1 MRFFST
7 ILITTILSLCPLS
20 FAQEAAQPS
29 PTQEDQ
35 SSASTDK
42 TPDKPV
48 KKKKA
53 KGSTEDTDGAD
64 TAGERTV
71 KITKKKKAEPD
82 LKENDYEPM
91 DENDILKTIDYPELQ
106 VVPRATERLHLEAQ
120 EERDNMFS
128 PYWAIQAGA
137 IANIVSGMNSAG
149 KYLEDKD
156 GVVTEK
162 AKENNTI
169 ASQTSIAVGTIWLGV
184 TWYAN
189 NRLGYL
195 SANSTIRRVSGK
207 DKKSEIFRE
216 RLAEEAFERP
226 AKLAHFLKYAA
237 VATNFV
243 SAVYMD
249 NSSGQDNPNYAAIA
263 AITSLLP
270 LFMDNRLEVNWEKHQ
285 EYKRKIYTPV
295 MNWDFQYDQYARNI
309 EPRFT
314 LNWSF

>member
-7 ILITTILSLCPLS
+7 ILLASILCLSPLS
-20 FAQEAAQPS
+20 FAQEETPQTPKK
-29 PTQEDQ
+29 EDQ
-35 SSASTDK
+35 SNALTDK
-42 TPDKPV
+42 ASDKPV
-48 KKKKA
+48 KKKKV
-53 KGSTEDTDGAD
+53 KGSTEDADGAES
-64 TAGERTV
+64 AGERTV

-82 LKENDYEPM
+82 LRENDYEPM

-120 EERDNMFS
+120 EERDNMIS
-128 PYWAIQAGA
+128 PYWAIQLGA

-156 GVVTEK
+156 GIVTQK
-162 AKENNTI
+162 AKEDNTI

-195 SANSTIRRVSGK
+195 GAQSTIRRVSGK

-243 SAVYMD
+243 AAVYMD
-249 NSSGQDNPNYAAIA
+249 SSSGQDNPNYAAIA

-270 LFMDNRLEVNWEKHQ
+270 LFVDNRLEVNWEKHQ

-295 MNWDFQYDQYARNI
+295 MNWDFKYDQYARNI
-309 EPRFT
+309 EPQLT